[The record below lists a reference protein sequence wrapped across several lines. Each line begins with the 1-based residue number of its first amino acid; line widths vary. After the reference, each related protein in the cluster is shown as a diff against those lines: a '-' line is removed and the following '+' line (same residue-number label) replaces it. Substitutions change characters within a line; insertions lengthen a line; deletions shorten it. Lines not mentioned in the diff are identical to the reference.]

1 MAANPLKTV
10 LYVDDETGIRE
21 IVRLSLGLTENLAVY
36 TAESGEHAIQLA
48 HDLKPDLVIL
58 DVMMPDMD
66 GAETLRRMRTDPE
79 LRHIPVVFMTAKAMP
94 EELGRLRNLGAVE
107 VIRKPFDPMNLA
119 TEVTGILKRIET
131 PDA

>member
-10 LYVDDETGIRE
+10 LYVDDETAIRE
-21 IVRLSLGLTENLAVY
+21 IVRLSLGLAENLAVY
-36 TAESGEHAIQLA
+36 TAESGEHAILLA